1 MLHLTRASLKEV
13 DVSMNIVICVKQ
25 VPDTETKIKVKDGQV
40 DHTET
45 KYVVNPYD
53 EYAIEEGL
61 RIKERLG
68 EGKITLITMGPE
80 RAKDALKSG
89 LAVGADEAIH
99 LVDEAFEGSDTYATA
114 LVLSGALEKI
124 DYDIIFCGKQGVD
137 EDHAQVGIA
146 LAELLDIPHV
156 SVVTKLEI
164 PEDRKSAVAHREVEG
179 GHEVVETPL
188 PAVITAQKGLN
199 EPRYASIK
207 GIMAVKKKVIPE
219 WSAEEV
225 GVEKSKVGVEAAKI
239 KFVEVALPPERI
251 AGKIFDEDPVQDAIK
266 VAHLLRDEAKIL

>member
-1 MLHLTRASLKEV
+1 
-13 DVSMNIVICVKQ
+13 MNIVICVKQ

-68 EGKITLITMGPE
+68 EGKITLITTGPE

-99 LVDEAFEGSDTYATA
+99 LLDEAFEGSDPYATA
-114 LVLSGALEKI
+114 LVLSRALKKI
-124 DYDIIFCGKQGVD
+124 DCDIIFCGKQGVD

-164 PEDRKSAVAHREVEG
+164 ANDGKSAVAHREVEG
-179 GHEVVETPL
+179 GHDVVETPL

-199 EPRYASIK
+199 EPRYASIR

-219 WSAEEV
+219 WAADELGVAEDQV
-225 GVEKSKVGVEAAKI
+225 GLEAAKI
-239 KFVEVALPPERI
+239 KCVEVALPPERV
-251 AGKIFDEDPVQDAIK
+251 AGRVFDEDPVQDAIN

>member
-1 MLHLTRASLKEV
+1 
-13 DVSMNIVICVKQ
+13 MNIVICIKQ
-25 VPDTETKIKVKDGQV
+25 VPDTETKIKVKDGKV
-40 DHTET
+40 DHSET

-53 EYAIEEGL
+53 EYAVEEGL

-68 EGKITLITMGPE
+68 EGKITLISTGPE

-99 LVDEAFEGSDTYATA
+99 LVDEAFEGSDPYATA
-114 LVLSGALEKI
+114 LILAKSIEKL
-124 DYDIIFCGKQGVD
+124 DHDIIFCGKQGVD
-137 EDHAQVGIA
+137 EDHAQVGVI

-164 PEDRKSAVAHREVEG
+164 SEDEKSIVTHREVEG
-179 GHEVVETPL
+179 GHEVVEAPL

-219 WSAEEV
+219 WDAGQIGVERQEV
-225 GVEKSKVGVEAAKI
+225 GLEAAKI
-239 KFVEVALPPERI
+239 AFAEVTLPPDRGG
-251 AGKIFDEDPVQDAIK
+251 GKVYDEDPVQDAIN

>member
-1 MLHLTRASLKEV
+1 MHV
-13 DVSMNIVICVKQ
+13 VICVKQ
-25 VPDTETKIKVKDGQV
+25 VPDTETKIKVKDGLV
-40 DHTET
+40 DHSET

-53 EYAIEEGL
+53 EYAVEEGL
-61 RIKERLG
+61 RIKEKLG
-68 EGKITLITMGPE
+68 GSKITLLSTGPE
-80 RAKDALKSG
+80 RAKDALKNG

-99 LVDEAFEGSDTYATA
+99 LVDEAFEGSDPYATA
-114 LVLSGALEKI
+114 LILSRALQKL

-137 EDHAQVGIA
+137 EDHAQVGII

-156 SVVTKLEI
+156 SVVTKLELSA
-164 PEDRKSAVAHREVEG
+164 DQKSLVAHREVEG
-179 GHEVVETPL
+179 GHEAVTAPL

-219 WSAEEV
+219 WNAGEIGVAADNV
-225 GVEKSKVGVEAAKI
+225 GAGAAKMV
-239 KFVEVALPPERI
+239 FTEVALPPDRLG
-251 AGKIFDEDPVQDAIK
+251 GKVFAEDQVEDAKK

>member
-1 MLHLTRASLKEV
+1 
-13 DVSMNIVICVKQ
+13 MNIAICVKQ
-25 VPDTETKIKVKDGQV
+25 VPDTETKIRVKDGQV
-40 DHTET
+40 DHSET

-61 RIKERLG
+61 LIKERLG
-68 EGKITLITMGPE
+68 EGKITLVSVGPE

-89 LAVGADEAIH
+89 LAVGAEEAIH
-99 LVDEAFEGSDTYATA
+99 LVDEAFEGSDPYATA
-114 LVLSGALEKI
+114 LILSKALAKL

-137 EDHAQVGIA
+137 EDHAQVGII
-146 LAELLDIPHV
+146 LAELLGIPHV

-164 PEDRKSAVAHREVEG
+164 AEDGKSVLAHREVEG
-179 GHEVVETPL
+179 GHAVVEAPL

-219 WSAEEV
+219 WNAGEIGVDTADV
-225 GVEKSKVGVEAAKI
+225 GSRAAKVS
-239 KFVEVALPPERI
+239 FVEVTLPPERES
-251 AGKIFDEDPVQDAIK
+251 GKVFDEDPVQDAIK

>member
-1 MLHLTRASLKEV
+1 
-13 DVSMNIVICVKQ
+13 MNIMICVKQ
-25 VPDTETKIKVKDGQV
+25 VPDTETKITVKGGQV
-40 DHTET
+40 DHSET

-53 EYAIEEGL
+53 EYGIEEGL

-68 EGKITLITMGPE
+68 QGKITLITTGPE

-99 LVDEAFEGSDTYATA
+99 LVDPAFEGSDPYATA
-114 LVLSGALEKI
+114 LILSKAVEKM
-124 DYDIIFCGKQGVD
+124 DYDIIFCGKQAVD
-137 EDHAQVGIA
+137 EDHAQVGIT

-164 PEDRKSAVAHREVEG
+164 AEDGKSVVAHREVEG
-179 GHEVVETPL
+179 GHEVVEAPL

-219 WSAEEV
+219 WDAGELAVDIHEV
-225 GVEKSKVGVEAAKI
+225 GSDAAKI
-239 KFVEVALPPERI
+239 AFVDVALPPER
-251 AGKIFDEDPVQDAIK
+251 AGGKIFDEDPVQDAIK
-266 VAHLLRDEAKIL
+266 VAHLLRDDAKIL

>member
-1 MLHLTRASLKEV
+1 
-13 DVSMNIVICVKQ
+13 MNIVVCVKQ
-25 VPDTETKIKVKDGQV
+25 VPDTETKIKVKDGQI
-40 DHTET
+40 DHSET

-68 EGKITLITMGPE
+68 EGKITLLSTGPQ
-80 RAKDALKSG
+80 RVQDALKSG

-99 LVDEAFEGSDTYATA
+99 LTDEAFEGSDPYSTA
-114 LVLSGALEKI
+114 LILSRALQKLEHDLI
-124 DYDIIFCGKQGVD
+124 LCGKQGVD
-137 EDHAQVGIA
+137 EDHAQVGII
-146 LAELLDIPHV
+146 LAELLDLPHI
-156 SVVTKLEI
+156 SVVTKLDI
-164 PEDRKSAVAHREVEG
+164 SEDKSGVVAQREVEG
-179 GHEVVETPL
+179 GHEVVEAPL

-219 WSAEEV
+219 WGMTELGIEQDQV
-225 GVEKSKVGVEAAKI
+225 GAEAAKI
-239 KFVEVALPPERI
+239 LFTEVMLPPERS
-251 AGKIFDEDPVQDAIK
+251 GGRIFDEDPVQDAIK

>member
-1 MLHLTRASLKEV
+1 
-13 DVSMNIVICVKQ
+13 MNIVVCVKQ
-25 VPDTETKIKVKDGQV
+25 VPDTETKIQVKDGQV
-40 DHTET
+40 DHSET

-53 EYAIEEGL
+53 EYAVEEGL
-61 RIKERLG
+61 LIKERLG
-68 EGKITLITMGPE
+68 EGKITLVSVGPE

-89 LAVGADEAIH
+89 LAVGAEEAIH
-99 LVDEAFEGSDTYATA
+99 LVDEAFEGSDPYATA
-114 LVLSGALEKI
+114 LILAKALEKL

-137 EDHAQVGIA
+137 EDHGQVGII
-146 LAELLDIPHV
+146 LAELLGIPHV

-164 PEDRKSAVAHREVEG
+164 SDDKKSILAHREVEG
-179 GHEVVETPL
+179 GHAVVEAPL

-219 WSAEEV
+219 WNAQEIGVDAASV
-225 GVEKSKVGVEAAKI
+225 GSDAAKVT
-239 KFVEVALPPERI
+239 FVEVALPPERES
-251 AGKIFDEDPVQDAIK
+251 GKVFDEDPVQDAIK

>member
-1 MLHLTRASLKEV
+1 
-13 DVSMNIVICVKQ
+13 MNIVVCVKQ
-25 VPDTETKIKVKDGQV
+25 VPDTETKIRVKDGRV
-40 DHTET
+40 DHSET

-61 RIKERLG
+61 RIKERMG
-68 EGKITLITMGPE
+68 EGTITLVSMGPE

-89 LAVGADEAIH
+89 LAVGAEEAIH
-99 LVDEAFEGSDTYATA
+99 LVDEAFEGSDPYATA
-114 LVLSGALEKI
+114 LILSRALQKL

-137 EDHAQVGIA
+137 EDHAQVGII

-164 PEDRKSAVAHREVEG
+164 SDDGKSILAHREVEG
-179 GHEVVETPL
+179 GHEVVEAPL

-219 WSAEEV
+219 WNAEEID
-225 GVEKSKVGVEAAKI
+225 VEASSVGLDAAKVS
-239 KFVEVALPPERI
+239 FVEVSLPPERES
-251 AGKIFDEDPVQDAIK
+251 GKVFAEDPVQDAIK

>member
-1 MLHLTRASLKEV
+1 MH
-13 DVSMNIVICVKQ
+13 IVICTKQ

-40 DHTET
+40 DHSET

-68 EGKITLITMGPE
+68 EGKITVVSTGPE
-80 RAKDALKSG
+80 RTKDALKSG

-99 LVDEAFEGSDTYATA
+99 LLDEAFEGSDPYATA
-114 LVLSGALEKI
+114 LILSKALQKL

-137 EDHAQVGIA
+137 DDHAQVGII

-156 SVVTKLEI
+156 SVVTSLEI
-164 PEDRKSAVAHREVEG
+164 SEDLRSAVAHREVEG
-179 GHEVVETPL
+179 GHAVVETPL

-219 WSAEEV
+219 WDAAEIDADV
-225 GVEKSKVGVEAAKI
+225 DAIGVESAKI
-239 KFVEVALPPERI
+239 LFTEVTLPPDR
-251 AGKIFDEDPVQDAIK
+251 AGGRVFDEDPVQDAVK

>member
-1 MLHLTRASLKEV
+1 
-13 DVSMNIVICVKQ
+13 MNIVICVKQ
-25 VPDTETKIKVKDGQV
+25 VPDTETKIKVQDGQV

-61 RIKERLG
+61 RIKDRLG
-68 EGKITLITMGPE
+68 EGKITLITTGPE

-99 LVDEAFEGSDTYATA
+99 LLDEAFEGSDPYATA
-114 LVLSGALEKI
+114 LILSKALEKT
-124 DYDIIFCGKQGVD
+124 DHDIIFCGKQGVD

-146 LAELLDIPHV
+146 LAELLDIPHI

-164 PEDRKSAVAHREVEG
+164 AEDGESAVAHREVEG
-179 GHEVVETPL
+179 GHEIVETPL

-207 GIMAVKKKVIPE
+207 GIMAVKKKIIPE
-219 WSAEEV
+219 WTADEV
-225 GVEKSKVGVEAAKI
+225 GVEKDQVGLEAAKI
-239 KFVEVALPPERI
+239 KFLEVALPPERG
-251 AGKIFDEDPVQDAIK
+251 AGKVFDEDPAQDAIK

>member
-1 MLHLTRASLKEV
+1 MHV
-13 DVSMNIVICVKQ
+13 VICVKQ
-25 VPDTETKIKVKDGQV
+25 VPDTETKIRVKDGQI
-40 DHTET
+40 DHSET

-61 RIKERLG
+61 RIRERLG
-68 EGKITLITMGPE
+68 EGKITLVSMGPE

-99 LVDEAFEGSDTYATA
+99 LVDEGFEGSDPYGTA
-114 LVLSGALEKI
+114 LILSKALQKI
-124 DYDIIFCGKQGVD
+124 DYDIVFCGKQGVD
-137 EDHAQVGIA
+137 EDHAQVGII

-156 SVVTKLEI
+156 SVVTLLEI
-164 PEDRKSAVAHREVEG
+164 SDDRKSILAHREVEG
-179 GHEVVETPL
+179 GHEVVSAPL

-219 WSAEEV
+219 WNAGEIGVDAASVGAKAARIAFTEV
-225 GVEKSKVGVEAAKI
+225 T
-239 KFVEVALPPERI
+239 LPPER
-251 AGKIFDEDPVQDAIK
+251 AGGRVFDEDPVQDAIK

>member
-1 MLHLTRASLKEV
+1 
-13 DVSMNIVICVKQ
+13 MNIVVCVKQ
-25 VPDTETKIKVKDGQV
+25 VPDTETKIRVKDGQV
-40 DHTET
+40 DHSET

-61 RIKERLG
+61 LIKERLG
-68 EGKITLITMGPE
+68 EGKITLISVGPE

-89 LAVGADEAIH
+89 LAVGAEEAIH
-99 LVDEAFEGSDTYATA
+99 LVDEAFEGSDPYATA
-114 LVLSGALEKI
+114 LILAKALEKL

-137 EDHAQVGIA
+137 EDHAQVGII
-146 LAELLDIPHV
+146 LAELLGIPHV

-164 PEDRKSAVAHREVEG
+164 SEDKKSIVAHREVEG
-179 GHEVVETPL
+179 GHAVVEAPL

-219 WSAEEV
+219 WNAEEIGVDAASV
-225 GVEKSKVGVEAAKI
+225 GSGAAKVS
-239 KFVEVALPPERI
+239 FVEVALPPERES
-251 AGKIFDEDPVQDAIK
+251 GKIFDEDPVQDAIK

>member
-1 MLHLTRASLKEV
+1 MHV
-13 DVSMNIVICVKQ
+13 VICVKQ
-25 VPDTETKIKVKDGQV
+25 VPDTETKIRVKDGQV
-40 DHTET
+40 DHSET

-68 EGKITLITMGPE
+68 EGKITLVSMGPE

-89 LAVGADEAIH
+89 LAVGAEEAIH
-99 LVDEAFEGSDTYATA
+99 LVDEAFEGSDPYATA
-114 LVLSGALEKI
+114 LILSKALQKI
-124 DYDIIFCGKQGVD
+124 DYDIVFCGKQGVD
-137 EDHAQVGIA
+137 EDHAQVGII
-146 LAELLDIPHV
+146 LAELLDVPHV
-156 SVVTKLEI
+156 SVVTLLEI
-164 PEDRKSAVAHREVEG
+164 SDDEKSILAHREVEG
-179 GHEVVETPL
+179 GHEVVEAPL

-219 WSAEEV
+219 WNAEEIGVDAEGV
-225 GVEKSKVGVEAAKI
+225 GAKAAKI
-239 KFVEVALPPERI
+239 AFAEVTLPPER
-251 AGKIFDEDPVQDAIK
+251 AGGRVFDEDPVQDAIK

>member
-1 MLHLTRASLKEV
+1 
-13 DVSMNIVICVKQ
+13 MNIVICVKQ

-40 DHTET
+40 DHAET
-45 KYVVNPYD
+45 KYVLNPYD

-68 EGKITLITMGPE
+68 EGKITLITTGPE

-89 LAVGADEAIH
+89 LAVGADEAVH
-99 LVDEAFEGSDTYATA
+99 LVDEAFEGSDSYATA
-114 LVLSGALEKI
+114 LILSKALGKM

-146 LAELLDIPHV
+146 LAELLNIPHV

-164 PEDRKSAVAHREVEG
+164 ADDRKSATAHREVEG

-188 PAVITAQKGLN
+188 PAAITAQKGLN

-219 WSAEEV
+219 WNADEV
-225 GVEKSKVGVEAAKI
+225 GVDKDKVGSEAAKI
-239 KFVEVALPPERI
+239 RFLEVALPPERA
-251 AGKIFDEDPVQDAIK
+251 AGKIFDEDPGQDAIK

>member
-1 MLHLTRASLKEV
+1 
-13 DVSMNIVICVKQ
+13 MNIVVCVKQ
-25 VPDTETKIKVKDGQV
+25 VPDTETKIRVKDGQV
-40 DHTET
+40 DHSET

-61 RIKERLG
+61 LIKERLG
-68 EGKITLITMGPE
+68 EGKITLVSAGPE

-89 LAVGADEAIH
+89 LAVGAEEAIH
-99 LVDEAFEGSDTYATA
+99 LMDEAFEGSDPYATA
-114 LVLSGALEKI
+114 LILAKALEKL

-137 EDHAQVGIA
+137 EDHAQVGII
-146 LAELLDIPHV
+146 LAELLGIPHV

-164 PEDRKSAVAHREVEG
+164 SDDKKSIRAHREVEG
-179 GHEVVETPL
+179 GHAVVEAPL

-219 WSAEEV
+219 WDAEEIGVDSASV
-225 GVEKSKVGVEAAKI
+225 GSDAAKVS
-239 KFVEVALPPERI
+239 FVEVALPPERES
-251 AGKIFDEDPVQDAIK
+251 GKVFDEDPVQDAIK

>member
-1 MLHLTRASLKEV
+1 
-13 DVSMNIVICVKQ
+13 MNIVICVKQ
-25 VPDTETKIKVKDGQV
+25 VPDTETKIRVKDGQV
-40 DHTET
+40 DHSET

-61 RIKERLG
+61 LIKERLG
-68 EGKITLITMGPE
+68 EGKITLVSVGPE

-89 LAVGADEAIH
+89 LAVGAEEAIH
-99 LVDEAFEGSDTYATA
+99 LVDEAFEGSDPYATA
-114 LVLSGALEKI
+114 LILSKALAKL

-137 EDHAQVGIA
+137 EDHAQVGII
-146 LAELLDIPHV
+146 LAELLGIPHV

-164 PEDRKSAVAHREVEG
+164 SDDGKSIVAHREVEG
-179 GHEVVETPL
+179 GHAVVEAPL

-219 WSAEEV
+219 WNAGEIEV
-225 GVEKSKVGVEAAKI
+225 DTANVGSGAARVS
-239 KFVEVALPPERI
+239 FVEVSLPPERES
-251 AGKIFDEDPVQDAIK
+251 GKVFDEDPAQDAIK